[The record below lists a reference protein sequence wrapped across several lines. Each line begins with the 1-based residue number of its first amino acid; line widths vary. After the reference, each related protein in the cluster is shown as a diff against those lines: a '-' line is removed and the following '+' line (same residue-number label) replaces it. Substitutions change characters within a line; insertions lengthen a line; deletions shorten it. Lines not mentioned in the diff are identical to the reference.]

1 MLHKADF
8 FKGDS
13 VGEPL
18 AQIYFGSHVLWNQT
32 WFYLW
37 GKLNYRL
44 CSAMILILTLSH
56 YTVLKWIKLK
66 WLCGV
71 NFKPTSSIFLFLYT
85 HIYIHS
91 FHYYCVIVLLSLSLL
106 LLFCHFLFRRG
117 WPQKEKKRHM
127 RTNEEQHQR
136 GSNETSFNNTLSPF
150 LWPGLG
156 YLLTFPLNYSFWWIK
171 HLHN

>member
-44 CSAMILILTLSH
+44 CSAMILILTLSY

-85 HIYIHS
+85 HIYTYIP
-91 FHYYCVIVLLSLSLL
+91 FIIIVLLFYYHCRYYCFFATFYFDEADPKKKKKDTWEQMKSSIRGEVMKRLSTTLCL
-106 LLFCHFLFRRG
+106 R
-117 WPQKEKKRHM
+117 
-127 RTNEEQHQR
+127 
-136 GSNETSFNNTLSPF
+136 SFGQDWDT
-150 LWPGLG
+150 
-156 YLLTFPLNYSFWWIK
+156 Y
-171 HLHN
+171 

>member
-71 NFKPTSSIFLFLYT
+71 NFKPTSSIFLFLHT

-91 FHYYCVIVLLSLSLL
+91 FHYYCVIILLSLSLL

-117 WPQKEKKRHM
+117 WPQKEKKD
-127 RTNEEQHQR
+127 TWEQMKSSIR
-136 GSNETSFNNTLSPF
+136 GEVMKRLSTTLCLRSFGQDWDT
-150 LWPGLG
+150 
-156 YLLTFPLNYSFWWIK
+156 Y
-171 HLHN
+171 

>member
-44 CSAMILILTLSH
+44 CSAMILILTLS
-56 YTVLKWIKLK
+56 YYPVLKWIKLK

-85 HIYIHS
+85 HIYTYIP
-91 FHYYCVIVLLSLSLL
+91 FIIIVLL
-106 LLFCHFLFRRG
+106 FYYHCRYYCFFATFYFDEAD
-117 WPQKEKKRHM
+117 PKKKKRHM

>member
-37 GKLNYRL
+37 GKFNHRL

-56 YTVLKWIKLK
+56 YPVLKWIKLK
-66 WLCGV
+66 RLCGV
-71 NFKPTSSIFLFLYT
+71 NFKPTSYIFLFYIHMYT
-85 HIYIHS
+85 HIPFII
-91 FHYYCVIVLLSLSLL
+91 IVLLFYCYCRYYCLFATFYFDEADPKKKKTREQMKSSIRGKVMKRLSTTLCL
-106 LLFCHFLFRRG
+106 R
-117 WPQKEKKRHM
+117 
-127 RTNEEQHQR
+127 
-136 GSNETSFNNTLSPF
+136 SFGQDWDT
-150 LWPGLG
+150 
-156 YLLTFPLNYSFWWIK
+156 Y
-171 HLHN
+171 

>member
-117 WPQKEKKRHM
+117 WPQKEKKD
-127 RTNEEQHQR
+127 TWEQMKSSIR
-136 GSNETSFNNTLSPF
+136 GEVMKRLSTTLCLRSFGQDWDT
-150 LWPGLG
+150 
-156 YLLTFPLNYSFWWIK
+156 Y
-171 HLHN
+171 

>member
-44 CSAMILILTLSH
+44 CSAMILILTLSY

-91 FHYYCVIVLLSLSLL
+91 FHYYCVIILLSLSLL

-117 WPQKEKKRHM
+117 WPQKEKKD
-127 RTNEEQHQR
+127 TWEQMKSSIR
-136 GSNETSFNNTLSPF
+136 GEVMKRLSTTLCLRSFGQDWDT
-150 LWPGLG
+150 
-156 YLLTFPLNYSFWWIK
+156 Y
-171 HLHN
+171 

>member
-71 NFKPTSSIFLFLYT
+71 NFKPTSSIFLFLHT

-117 WPQKEKKRHM
+117 WPQKEKKD
-127 RTNEEQHQR
+127 TWEQMKSSIR
-136 GSNETSFNNTLSPF
+136 GEVMKRLSTTLCLRSFGQDWDT
-150 LWPGLG
+150 
-156 YLLTFPLNYSFWWIK
+156 Y
-171 HLHN
+171 

>member
-71 NFKPTSSIFLFLYT
+71 NFKPTSHIFLFLYT

-117 WPQKEKKRHM
+117 WPQKEKKD
-127 RTNEEQHQR
+127 TWEQMKSSIR
-136 GSNETSFNNTLSPF
+136 GEVMKRLSTTLCLRSFGQDWDT
-150 LWPGLG
+150 
-156 YLLTFPLNYSFWWIK
+156 Y
-171 HLHN
+171 